1 MDGMLWICN
10 LVSGLAIGTAVA
22 INTTNYQTG
31 VDRLETVLRERLR
44 LLMIPTAGL
53 RRWIHVWI
61 GMTAIA
67 CAVIGMFFA
76 AVPLALLVAA
86 LMAMGP
92 WYYIR
97 YRHAKRRQQIEDQLA
112 DAMGTFSSAIQAGLS
127 VAQAMQ
133 LLATE
138 CPLPIRQ
145 EFSQLAGEYSLGKP
159 LERTLA
165 EAQERLK
172 SEHFSLFAA
181 AMLASRQSGGK
192 LNDVVDR
199 IARSVRE
206 LQRLRRKVLAETA
219 QARRSALYM
228 AIAPA
233 LILVVYYFVD
243 PDATTLLF
251 VTVPGQMIL
260 AAAIVLNL
268 VAWLWARQ
276 ILKTDL

>member
-1 MDGMLWICN
+1 MDGMLWVCN
-10 LVSGLAIGTAVA
+10 VVSGAALATAVA
-22 INTTNYQTG
+22 INKANYYDG
-31 VDRLETVLRERLR
+31 VDRLEETLRERLR

-53 RRWIHVWI
+53 RRWIHAWI
-61 GMTAIA
+61 ALTAVTCVTIWLYFGVA
-67 CAVIGMFFA
+67 
-76 AVPLALLVAA
+76 PLAILVAV
-86 LMAMGP
+86 LMALGP
-92 WYYIR
+92 WYFIR
-97 YRHAKRRQQIEDQLA
+97 MMHIRRRQQIEDQLA
-112 DAMGTFSSAIQAGLS
+112 DAMGMFSSAIQAGLS

-145 EFSQLAGEYSLGKP
+145 EFSQLAGEYTLGKP

-165 EAQERLK
+165 EAQQRLK

-228 AIAPA
+228 AIAPGM
-233 LILVVYYFVD
+233 ILVVYYFVD
-243 PDATTLLF
+243 PDATSLLF
-251 VTVPGQMIL
+251 LTLPGQLIL
-260 AAAIVLNL
+260 ATAVVLNII
-268 VAWLWARQ
+268 AWLWARQ
-276 ILKTDL
+276 ILKADL

>member
-1 MDGMLWICN
+1 MDGMMWVCN
-10 LVSGLAIGTAVA
+10 LASGLALAGAVA
-22 INTTNYQTG
+22 LNRANYFDG
-31 VDRLETVLRERLR
+31 VERLEEVLRERLR

-53 RRWIHVWI
+53 RRSIHVWI
-61 GMTAIA
+61 ALTVFASLAIWLYFGNA
-67 CAVIGMFFA
+67 
-76 AVPLALLVAA
+76 PLALLVAA
-86 LMAMGP
+86 LMALGP

-97 YRHAKRRQQIEDQLA
+97 ILHAKRRQQIEDQLA
-112 DAMGTFSSAIQAGLS
+112 DAMGMFSSAIQAGLS

-138 CPLPIRQ
+138 CPAPIRQ
-145 EFSQLAGEYSLGKP
+145 EFSQLAGEYALGKP

-165 EAQERLK
+165 EAQQRLK

-233 LILVVYYFVD
+233 MILTVYYFVD
-243 PDATTLLF
+243 PDATALLF
-251 VTVPGQMIL
+251 VTLPGQIIL
-260 AAAIVLNL
+260 ATAIVLNL

-276 ILKTDL
+276 ILKADL